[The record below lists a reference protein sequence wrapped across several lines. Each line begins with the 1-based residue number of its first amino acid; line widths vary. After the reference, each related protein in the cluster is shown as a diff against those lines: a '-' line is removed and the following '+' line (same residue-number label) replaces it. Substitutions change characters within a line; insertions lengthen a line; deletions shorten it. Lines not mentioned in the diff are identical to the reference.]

1 MPIAEKSLTY
11 INNKILNGQAV
22 VLTGE
27 EFIDEIRKGRTI
39 NSLDIDVITIACQ
52 ATISGT
58 AAMLSVPVAER
69 GVFTRA
75 KKIWLNGI
83 LGFPGPAP
91 NERLGLVDTLI
102 FADQPGSDPQVYY
115 DGARL
120 LLDIINRKEIQVEC
134 LSVEGDTYR
143 NSFTLDD
150 LEFARIYIYNFFLEP
165 FGAEKPSHSPGQYL
179 RMVRVG
185 SKIILNKASG
195 IVIGCG
201 THSTPERKALSL
213 AADMFEMDPKLMA
226 GLGNRTGISITNTLA
241 LGVPVTNK
249 SMLDKLVTY
258 IDEKNYKKINESI
271 TDPEKE
277 MAYYLK
283 ELILNERYLLTVSD
297 MELKHWA

>member
-11 INNKILNGQAV
+11 INNKILNGEVV
-22 VLTGE
+22 VLTEE
-27 EFIDEIRKGRTI
+27 EFIDEVRKGRTI
-39 NSLDIDVITIACQ
+39 NSPDIDVITIACQ
-52 ATISGT
+52 AAISGT
-58 AAMLSVPVAER
+58 AAMLCVPVAER

-102 FADQPGSDPQVYY
+102 FADQPGSDVQVYY

-120 LLDIINRKEIQVEC
+120 LLDIINRKKIQVEC

-150 LEFARIYIYNFFLEP
+150 LEFARIYSYNFFLDP
-165 FGAEKPSHSPGQYL
+165 FGAEKPSHYPGQFL

-185 SKIILNKASG
+185 SKIILNKAPG

-213 AADMFEMDPKLMA
+213 AADMFEMDPRLMS
-226 GLGNRTGISITNTLA
+226 GLGHRTGISITNTLA

-249 SMLDKLVTY
+249 SILDNLATY
-258 IDEKNYKKINESI
+258 IDEKNYKKINESM

-277 MAYYLK
+277 MACYLK
-283 ELILNERYLLTVSD
+283 ELILKERCLLTESD
-297 MELKHWA
+297 MELKHWV